1 VLGPAYDVQNK
12 LRKRTGATRS
22 SFTRWVRDAADVVAV
37 VAVAV
42 TVCVADD
49 GLRLRLRLLLPRL
62 CRGIGAVPVGDEG
75 VESGTRTLP
84 NADRSN
90 ETESGL
96 GRGGIEGVPAA
107 WIELVADWVCGA
119 DDGVVCTVGMS
130 EGVLVELDA
139 VYTFRLS
146 ERGGCEREEVLME
159 SVSA

>member
-1 VLGPAYDVQNK
+1 MTAFACAFAFFFPDFAVGGSTV
-12 LRKRTGATRS
+12 TG
-22 SFTRWVRDAADVVAV
+22 
-37 VAVAV
+37 
-42 TVCVADD
+42 
-49 GLRLRLRLLLPRL
+49 L
-62 CRGIGAVPVGDEG
+62 GAVPVGDEG